1 VPNGKYSIICC
12 YYNEINILNKKF
24 TNFVNE
30 TKKFPFE
37 YEVFV
42 CDNNSNDGTK
52 EFLMEIKDKKIEN
65 FNFIFN
71 NRNLG
76 KGGSIKKCAKLA
88 NGDFIMI
95 FDIDEYLTKDL
106 IEADRIL
113 KKNSNIDFLSGS
125 RIIHQKKFIYRK
137 NYYGVKALTSLINL
151 LFKTNISDAA
161 GATKIFRSDIYN
173 KLEVRTDGFDFEFD
187 VLCKFAKKK
196 YKIVDFPID
205 YFPRSFAE
213 GKKIRAFKDGIL
225 ILITILKNYLF
236 K

>member
-1 VPNGKYSIICC
+1 MSNIKYSIICC

-24 TNFVNE
+24 TNFIEE
-30 TKKFPFE
+30 TKKFPFT

-52 EFLMEIKDKKIEN
+52 EFLKKIEEKKIKK
-65 FNFIFN
+65 FNFIYN
-71 NRNLG
+71 SSNIG
-76 KGGSIKKCAKLA
+76 KGGSIKKCAKMA
-88 NGDFIMI
+88 SGNFIMI
-95 FDIDEYLTKDL
+95 FDIDEYLTEDL
-106 IEADRIL
+106 IKADNIL
-113 KKNSNIDFLSGS
+113 DTNSKIDFLSGS
-125 RIIHQKKFIYRK
+125 RVIHQKKFIYRK

-173 KLEVRTDGFDFEFD
+173 KLEVRTNGFDFEFD